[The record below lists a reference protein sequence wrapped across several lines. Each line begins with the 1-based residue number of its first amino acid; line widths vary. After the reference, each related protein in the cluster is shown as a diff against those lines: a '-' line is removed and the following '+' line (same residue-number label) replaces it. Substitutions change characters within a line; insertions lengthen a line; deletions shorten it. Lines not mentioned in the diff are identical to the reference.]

1 MIGESINEPDSVV
14 TPLTKIG
21 KALKFFL
28 FNLFSFS
35 LKIVQLEGPPA
46 GVGNQVADDILIRYG
61 TIVDIPSIPGEPTI
75 SGGEIQDPLK
85 KNKFDISFVGIDG
98 EEVTSKVKI
107 SRKIWF
113 AGSDKLYE

>member
-1 MIGESINEPDSVV
+1 MEKRSK
-14 TPLTKIG
+14 L
-21 KALKFFL
+21 FL

-35 LKIVQLEGPPA
+35 LKVVQLEGPPA

-61 TIVDIPSIPGEPTI
+61 TVVDIPSIPGKPTV

-85 KNKFDISFVGIDG
+85 KHEFDISFVGIDG

-113 AGSDKLYE
+113 AGSDKVYKS

>member
-1 MIGESINEPDSVV
+1 MIGESINEPESSV
-14 TPLTKIG
+14 TPLTELEKRS
-21 KALKFFL
+21 KLFL

-35 LKIVQLEGPPA
+35 FKIVQLEGPPD

-61 TIVDIPSIPGEPTI
+61 TKVDIPSILGEPTT
-75 SGGEIQDPLK
+75 SEGEIQDPLR
-85 KNKFDISFVGIDG
+85 NNEFDISFVGIDG

-113 AGSDKLYE
+113 ADIDELCN